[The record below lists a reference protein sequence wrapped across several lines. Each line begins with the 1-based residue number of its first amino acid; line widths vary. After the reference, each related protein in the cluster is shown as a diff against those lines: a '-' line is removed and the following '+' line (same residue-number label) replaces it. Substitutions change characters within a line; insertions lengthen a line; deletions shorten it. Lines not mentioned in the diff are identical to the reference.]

1 MSDLS
6 PLCAQNGLR
15 HDYRF
20 MGSCPGSCAISRNR
34 REVFPVV
41 YFVHAVPA
49 RRSAYSIASIMLR
62 SLAIPLPAMS
72 KAVP

>member
-1 MSDLS
+1 MSGLS
-6 PLCAQNGLR
+6 TLCAANSA
-15 HDYRF
+15 DCYRF
-20 MGSCPGSCAISRNR
+20 IGSRPGSCMIGRDTRDA
-34 REVFPVV
+34 FPAGQLLQ
-41 YFVHAVPA
+41 AVPA